1 MKIVYF
7 IKVLQRH
14 LLLLFV
20 VPILIALIVFLLTRK
35 NQWSY
40 VSDTTVYTG
49 INSGYSVQQQS
60 SSNVFVNVTIIDN
73 LINLIRSRQTLEEV
87 SACLLAQHLLL
98 NSYDNRFISKENFE
112 EIHSRVPADIMD
124 IVRKVKREGK
134 RAYRPGPAETDL
146 MEPDEPSENQ
156 TYDNTPETNTRDYPT
171 QAQRSYHVV
180 KRGETVY
187 SIAKNN
193 GVTVKDLMLYN
204 KLSSY
209 DIEVGQKIALESGHR
224 FTSSNMEKSG
234 NEEPEPSPTYDTSKI
249 DTTTSFKD
257 YYSYSDTVRPVARIA
272 TDSSTFEKLVRRFL
286 IYGRQNDYNFIY
298 KLWNSI
304 KDRFYSISALQTI
317 TVRRVQNS
325 DLLQITYRSSDP
337 GICQQTLIFLTKI
350 FIRNYKIL
358 RQNQTDAV
366 IAYFKRQLEDASR
379 RLQKAENDL
388 LVFNERNNIIN
399 YYEQT
404 KIISITKEE
413 LDVNYQNKQI
423 ALASSDAALKMI
435 EKKLETHAKLSLNTS
450 AIIRLRDE
458 LGDITMQISNIEID
472 QQNDSATIIQLSSLK
487 YRSERIKQEIK
498 DNIDRLYMATNSVE
512 GLPLK
517 DILNAWLNNVIIYE
531 ESKAALRVLNDRK
544 QHFRQLYEIFAP
556 LGAEIKRIERLIG
569 VTENEFLQILHDLNL
584 ARLRQQ
590 DDELSTNIKVVDPPY
605 YPLNPIRSRS
615 LILVFIAGVFGFFL
629 ILVILLA
636 LEFFDTSIKNPA
648 RAIQLIKLKLA
659 GVYPK
664 ISKQMH
670 SIDIGFILPRLVEI
684 LTQNIKLALID
695 RPSAN
700 TDQPIMILI
709 MSTRNAEG
717 KTTMAREISRKL
729 KSYGDTVLYLNYNS
743 DFNSSFQVQNYMEL
757 IPPTEDEITYQI
769 REHFFEAKTLGDIM
783 DPNEYLDIEGFKY
796 IIVEIPSLIN
806 NTYPLEFLGQF
817 DLALLVTRANRSWNV
832 ADTNA
837 LEIFKSVF
845 SRDTLLILNG
855 IDPIYLDVVFGEIP
869 KYRSKFHR
877 MMKRIFLFQFR
888 DTNSV

>member
-14 LLLLFV
+14 LLLLFL
-20 VPILIALIVFLLTRK
+20 VPLLIALIVFILTRK
-35 NQWSY
+35 DQWSY
-40 VSDTTVYTG
+40 VSETTVYTG
-49 INSGYSVQQQS
+49 VNSGYSVQQQS
-60 SSNVFVNVTIIDN
+60 SSNVFVNVTIYDN

-87 SACLLAQHLLL
+87 SVSLLAQHLLL
-98 NSYDNRFISKENFE
+98 NNYDNRYILKEHYE
-112 EIHSRVPADIMD
+112 EIHSKVPADIMD
-124 IVRKVKREGK
+124 IVRKVKRENK
-134 RAYRPGPAETDL
+134 RAYKPGPAESD
-146 MEPDEPSENQ
+146 S
-156 TYDNTPETNTRDYPT
+156 PETEGYSDAGTLANDTPVAAAET
-171 QAQRSYHVV
+171 KIQGNKSFHVV

-187 SIAKNN
+187 SIAKSN
-193 GVTVKDLMLYN
+193 GLSVKDLMLYN
-204 KLSSY
+204 RLSSY
-209 DIEVGQKIALESGHR
+209 EIEVGQKMTLESRHK
-224 FTSSNMEKSG
+224 FTSSKTDRSG
-234 NEEPEPSPTYDTSKI
+234 NEGPEPSPAYDTSKI

-257 YYSYSDTVRPVARIA
+257 YFSISDSARPSARII
-272 TDSSTFEKLVRRFL
+272 TDSSSFEKLVRRL
-286 IYGRQNDYNFIY
+286 LVYGRQNDYNFIY

-304 KDRFYSISALQTI
+304 NEPFYSMSALQGI
-317 TVRRVQNS
+317 GVKRVQNS
-325 DLLQITYRSSDP
+325 DLLQLSYKSSDP
-337 GICQQTLIFLTKI
+337 GICQQTLVFLTKI

-358 RQNQTDAV
+358 KQNQTDAV

-388 LVFNERNNIIN
+388 LIFNERNNIIN

-404 KIISITKEE
+404 KVISITKEE

-450 AIIRLRDE
+450 AIIRLRNE
-458 LGDITMQISNIEID
+458 LGDVTTQISNIEID
-472 QQNDSATIIQLSSLK
+472 QQNDSATILQLSSLK

-498 DNIDRLYMATNSVE
+498 DNIDRHYLATNSVE

-517 DILNAWLNNVIIYE
+517 DVLSAWLNNVIAYE
-531 ESKAALRVLNDRK
+531 ESKAALRVLTERRK
-544 QHFRQLYEIFAP
+544 HYQQLYEVFAP

-605 YPLNPIRSRS
+605 YPLNPIRSRA
-615 LILVFIAGVFGFFL
+615 ILLVIVAGLFGFFL
-629 ILVILLA
+629 ILIILLA

-684 LTQNIKLALID
+684 LTQNIKLALIE
-695 RPSAN
+695 RASAN
-700 TDQPIMILI
+700 LEKPILILI

-717 KTTMAREISRKL
+717 KTTMAREICRKL
-729 KSYGDTVLYLNYNS
+729 KSYGDSVLFLNYS
-743 DFNSSFQVQNYMEL
+743 SEFNSNFQLQNLSEL
-757 IPPTEDEITYQI
+757 IPPSEEEISYPI
-769 REHFFEAKTLGDIM
+769 KENFFEAKGLGDIM
-783 DPNEYLDIEGFKY
+783 ESNEYLSIDGYKY
-796 IIVEIPSLIN
+796 IVVEIPSLIN
-806 NTYPLEFLGQF
+806 NTYPLDFISQF
-817 DLALLVTRANRSWNV
+817 DIALLVTRANRSWNI
-832 ADTNA
+832 ADSNA
-837 LEIFKSVF
+837 LEVFKSVF
-845 SRDTLLILNG
+845 TRTTLLILNG

-877 MMKRIFLFQFR
+877 MMKRVFLFQFR